1 MDTVTRSRVVE
12 VLSCH
17 KIYRSQTD
25 VLEVITRIEVEVE
38 VDFKFSLNFIRSLL
52 PEVEVY

>member
-1 MDTVTRSRVVE
+1 ME
-12 VLSCH
+12 VLSYH

-52 PEVEVY
+52 PEVEVD

>member
-1 MDTVTRSRVVE
+1 MRVVE
-12 VLSCH
+12 VLSYH

-38 VDFKFSLNFIRSLL
+38 VDFKFSLK
-52 PEVEVY
+52 VYFQK